1 MKIWRMQQLTI
12 AEGKILIFKTLA
24 ISQILHLLVVRDVI
38 KHNDL
43 IR

>member
-1 MKIWRMQQLTI
+1 MRIWRMQQLTI
-12 AEGKILIFKTLA
+12 AEGKIFKTFA

-38 KHNDL
+38 KDNYL